1 MLVYNLKVE
10 SVLFCEKISGLQAQ
24 ETASQ
29 VALRDCTTEVGE
41 EVKVYMFATK
51 GACSLNIKD
60 YC

>member
-10 SVLFCEKISGLQAQ
+10 NLSCEKILGLQAQ
-24 ETASQ
+24 DTASQ
-29 VALRDCTTEVGE
+29 VALRDCPTESGE
-41 EVKVYMFATK
+41 EVKVYIFATK